1 MKSLRAKMTI
11 LIALVVLIS
20 SGLLLMFNYRRAM
33 NSMSAQ
39 IENNYSLAADK
50 YAQELTALINKYA
63 TMIDTLS
70 VEIMESRL
78 HEKSHDEFH
87 KYLEESFEYLNE
99 EGYLYD
105 IYYTYPD
112 NTMACASDFVVD
124 GSMDYVHD
132 REWYYVA
139 AETHKLY
146 YSTPYLDSDSGLPI
160 VTISKA
166 VYVDGEMQGT
176 IAADIIVD
184 ILEQIIGRAE
194 VEPDSYAFLI
204 DQNMGMIVHPNDAY
218 SFNDKPLGV
227 LDITDAQYEEV
238 ISNIMSNSKKTVYLT
253 DYDGVTRGI
262 VVSRMENTGWYVGF
276 ATSKDEIM
284 RGAGELIRGFVIAAI
299 IAVILG
305 GIFAFF
311 IAFIFEKMTRQQQE
325 YDEKVL
331 RLEKKAADEAN
342 NAKSAFLADMSH
354 EIRTPINAILGMN
367 EMIMRETDEAQV
379 LDYAK
384 NIKSSGN
391 SLLQLVNSILDFSK
405 IEGGKMEIVPVKY
418 STKTMVNYVRN
429 SIKERAAAKNLELI
443 THIDPELPK
452 ELYGDDVRIE
462 QIILNLLSN
471 AVKYTPSGSVTFTL
485 KALEKKDDTVQLY
498 AEVADTGIGIKEEDM
513 GRLFESFERLDT
525 VKNRNIEGTGLG
537 MSITTKLLHLMDSEL
552 KVKSKYGEGSVFYFS
567 IWQKIEDPE
576 PMGEYK
582 ESGESGQN
590 TENLHGYRE
599 SFRAPKARILVAD
612 DTRMNLTVVINLLKT
627 TGINI
632 DTADNGEEALK
643 LSEQTKYDVIL
654 LDQRMPGMDG
664 VETLKA
670 MRAQVTNKNT
680 DTPVICLTADAIRGA
695 RDRYISEGFT
705 DYLTKPVEGESLEK
719 MLLEYLPEEKV
730 EKAENGEVQE
740 DDSKAGK
747 LRSDMSSGS
756 KTGKSVSGMAQDIK
770 SDGKDGIVGITDEIT
785 DTMLDNLKKAGIDTA
800 AGLTYCMDDM
810 EFYQTILLE
819 FARDYTDR
827 AEKLNT
833 YKKDK
838 NWKNYAIQI
847 HSVKSSARTIGA
859 KELAAEALALEKA
872 ATDEKEA
879 EIEKLHDAAME
890 LYKETVRSI
899 RT

>member
-1 MKSLRAKMTI
+1 MRSLRAKMTI

-33 NSMSAQ
+33 NSLSAQ
-39 IENNYSLAADK
+39 IEKNYSLAADK

-70 VEIMESRL
+70 TEIMVSRL

-87 KYLEESFEYLNE
+87 KYLEESFAHLNA

-124 GSMDYVHD
+124 GTMDYVHD

-139 AETHKLY
+139 AETRELF

-184 ILEQIIGRAE
+184 SLEQIIGKAE
-194 VEPDSYAFLI
+194 VEPNSYAFLI

-262 VVSRMENTGWYVGF
+262 VVSRMENTGWYVGI
-276 ATSKDEIM
+276 ATSKEEIM

-299 IAVILG
+299 VAVILG

-311 IAFIFEKMTRQQQE
+311 IAFVFEKMSRQQQE

-342 NAKSAFLADMSH
+342 KAKSSFLADMSH

-367 EMIMRETDEAQV
+367 EMIMRETDETQV

-384 NIKSSGN
+384 NIKNSGN

-405 IEGGKMEIVPVKY
+405 IEGGKMEIVPAKY
-418 STKTMVNYVRN
+418 STETLVSYVIN
-429 SIKERAAAKNLELI
+429 SIKERAAAKDLEFI
-443 THIDPELPK
+443 MNVDPELPK
-452 ELYGDDVRIE
+452 ELNGDDVRLE

-471 AVKYTPSGSVTFTL
+471 AVKYTPKGSVTLTL
-485 KALEKKDDTVQLY
+485 KAAERKEDSVLLY

-513 GRLFESFERLDT
+513 DRLFESFERLDT

-537 MSITTKLLHLMDSEL
+537 MSITTKLLRLMDSEL

-567 IWQKIEDPE
+567 VWQKIENPE
-576 PMGEYK
+576 PIGEYK
-582 ESGESGQN
+582 ANNAG
-590 TENLHGYRE
+590 TEILHGYHE
-599 SFRAPKARILVAD
+599 SFRAPEARILVVD
-612 DTRMNLTVVINLLKT
+612 DTRMNLTVVVNLLKT

-632 DTADNGEEALK
+632 DTAENGDTALK
-643 LSEQTKYDVIL
+643 LTEQNKYDVIL

-670 MRAQVTNKNT
+670 MRAQETNKNLA
-680 DTPVICLTADAIRGA
+680 TPFICLTADAIRGA

-705 DYLTKPVEGESLEK
+705 DYLTKPVEGEALEK

-730 EKAENGEVQE
+730 EKA
-740 DDSKAGK
+740 DSQ
-747 LRSDMSSGS
+747 STSVDEFGS
-756 KTGKSVSGMAQDIK
+756 VEREYQD
-770 SDGKDGIVGITDEIT
+770 
-785 DTMLDNLKKAGIDTA
+785 LKKAGIDVDS
-800 AGLTYCMDDM
+800 GLTYCMNDM
-810 EFYQTILLE
+810 EFYESILAE
-819 FARDYTDR
+819 FARDYTDK

-833 YKKDK
+833 YKNDK
-838 NWKNYAIQI
+838 NWKNYSILI

-859 KELAAEALALEKA
+859 KELAARALDLEKA
-872 ATDEKEA
+872 SADGNEA
-879 EIEKLHDAAME
+879 VIMQNHDSVMA
-890 LYKETVRSI
+890 LYEGTVNSI
-899 RT
+899 NNYIHICK